1 MVDGSDEDRI
11 DGVDVL
17 DHADGIDFNTDN
29 EEEVASD
36 HEDEY
41 YEWVQTEGFRNE
53 LRNNPEFAR
62 YVGVQ
67 WHSPRDRTTVRD
79 VTNCSGGGD

>member
-1 MVDGSDEDRI
+1 MRSGGFHVEPP
-11 DGVDVL
+11 L
-17 DHADGIDFNTDN
+17 
-29 EEEVASD
+29 VASD
-36 HEDEY
+36 YEDEY

-53 LRNNPEFAR
+53 LRNNSEFAR

-79 VTNCSGGGD
+79 VRD